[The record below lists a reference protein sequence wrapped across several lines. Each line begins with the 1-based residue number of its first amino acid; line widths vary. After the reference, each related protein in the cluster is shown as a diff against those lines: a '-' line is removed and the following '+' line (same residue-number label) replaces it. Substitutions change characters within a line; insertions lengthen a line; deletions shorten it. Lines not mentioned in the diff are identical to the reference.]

1 MTQRARS
8 RRAWAVS
15 LALHLLVIGVVLW
28 GLERVLPPPTPKE
41 TPVPLSLA
49 MLAVTP
55 SPPPPEP
62 IPQDVTTPPPPEPP
76 APVEA
81 VPEPSPVPAP
91 KPLPK
96 AEVKPAP
103 KPAVP
108 PKPREKTTPRAAQPV
123 SEAPAHEATPVAAAQ
138 ETPPA
143 PAVIAAPAP
152 APVTDMAAE
161 DAYKALLRGRI
172 DAHKRYPPLSR
183 RMGEEGTVV
192 VSFRLNADGE
202 ISQLSVVKG
211 SGSER
216 LDEAALEAVRQA
228 APFPPFPEGVKRTSW
243 SFSLPLQFALD
254 R

>member
-15 LALHLLVIGVVLW
+15 LALHLMVIGVVLW
-28 GLERVLPPPTPKE
+28 GLERVLPPPAPKE

-62 IPQDVTTPPPPEPP
+62 MPPVAETPPPPEP
-76 APVEA
+76 AAMVEA
-81 VPEPSPVPAP
+81 VPEPAPVPAP
-91 KPLPK
+91 IPAAKPLPK
-96 AEVKPAP
+96 PEVKPAP
-103 KPAVP
+103 KS
-108 PKPREKTTPRAAQPV
+108 REKATPKAAQPV
-123 SEAPAHEATPVAAAQ
+123 AEAPANEVTPVAAAH
-138 ETPPA
+138 ETPSM

-152 APVTDMAAE
+152 APVTDVAAE
-161 DAYKALLRGRI
+161 DAYKALLRSRI
-172 DAHKRYPPLSR
+172 DAHKRYPSLSR

-202 ISQLSVVKG
+202 ISQLSVAKG